1 MEQGSALRR
10 RTLRSGTRARQIP
23 RALVRAGCFFLASDA
38 ITTRL
43 LGKAASVIAKIPA
56 AELPEYGGYTAGSTL
71 VFPGNIVDGK
81 QTINGARGFHPSI
94 ADRIDVTLECI
105 RRDYTGELPNKLGEV
120 LDRYSNFFALFKD
133 FDGYVEFFLLQDLI
147 NKDGTIRFFHPFD
160 NFSTPVVP
168 KTPDEYLK
176 YLQRSRDFI
185 RARNK
190 RIDAQP

>member
-1 MEQGSALRR
+1 MEQGPALRR
-10 RTLRSGTRARQIP
+10 RTFRSGTGARQLP
-23 RALVRAGCFFLASDA
+23 RAPVGLGVFFLASDA

-56 AELPEYGGYTAGSTL
+56 AELPEYGGYTAGSAL

-105 RRDYTGELPNKLGEV
+105 RRHCSGELPNKLEGV

-133 FDGYVEFFLLQDLI
+133 FNGYVEFFLLQDLI
-147 NKDGTIRFFHPFD
+147 NKDGTIRFFPPFD

-168 KTPDEYLK
+168 KTPDEYLE
-176 YLQRSRDFI
+176 YLRCSRDFI
-185 RARNK
+185 RARNA